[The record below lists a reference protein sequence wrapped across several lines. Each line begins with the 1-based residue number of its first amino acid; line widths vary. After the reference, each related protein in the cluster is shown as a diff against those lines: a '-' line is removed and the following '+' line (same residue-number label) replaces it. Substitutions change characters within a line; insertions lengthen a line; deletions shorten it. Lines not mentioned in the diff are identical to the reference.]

1 MNLFPTLSQ
10 LVDYMKRFIRQV
22 NCREHFEEAKRSAPF
37 ILIKYQLAYESDEED
52 QNNIDQL
59 LEKAQRLAELVN
71 PHPANANLQIRLP
84 NTIFANAIAGVV
96 SEYYWRDF
104 LNLGKEELV
113 CETDFTE
120 AANQIDLETINGG
133 KRIEVRSSFPRN
145 GISFALCHPEH
156 QFDILGPYVN
166 NTYKPGEI
174 RKEFYVRTLFE
185 AENPVDI
192 IDSIKKDGFSLYLTG
207 GATLS
212 MMNTPGIYL
221 EKRLLPEDAL
231 CAAGQALYRVVP
243 FSRAL
248 DTFQIKAMIQ
258 QSTFQL

>member
-1 MNLFPTLSQ
+1 
-10 LVDYMKRFIRQV
+10 MKRFIRQV
-22 NCREHFEEAKRSAPF
+22 NCREHFEETKRSAPF
-37 ILIKYQLAYESDEED
+37 ILVKYQLDYESDEAD
-52 QNNIDQL
+52 HIKIDEL
-59 LEKAQRLAELVN
+59 LEKAQRLAEHVN
-71 PHPANANLQIRLP
+71 PHPANANEQIRDP
-84 NTIFANAIAGVV
+84 NTILANAIAGVV

-113 CETDFTE
+113 REPEFDE
-120 AANQIDLETINGG
+120 AANQIDLETVNGG

-192 IDSIKKDGFSLYLTG
+192 IDNIKKDGFSLFLTG

-212 MMNTPGIYL
+212 MMKTKGIYL
-221 EKRLLPEDAL
+221 KKRLLPEDAL
-231 CAAGQALYRVVP
+231 NAAGQAFYRVVP

-248 DTFQIKAMIQ
+248 DTFQIKAIIQ
-258 QSTFQL
+258 QSSLNL